1 MEKHFEQEG
10 NSVMKKTAFY
20 SLFLLL
26 PLSLTAE
33 ITLTAPA
40 PDAVVPLVP
49 ENQKKIMALETHA
62 ERLAALNAD
71 RKARKSY
78 FSRKALWRKALPVT
92 FSWKCTAG
100 ELGPF
105 RLLISEK
112 EDFSDPVILFSKKD
126 PTLCC
131 PQYATNFK
139 LGRKYYWKVIGR
151 TADKKR
157 KMESAAASF
166 TTEDVTPRWIAI
178 QGRVGNIRD
187 LGGYR
192 TADGKR
198 VRQNLLFRGQGLND
212 NSGDGEFPGPNRLM
226 IVDRSYLL
234 NVLKIRTDLDLR
246 SSGETAKMTVSP
258 LGKEVR
264 FVHRSSNCYQGIFG
278 SHGKKVMAE
287 NFRLFC
293 DRKNYPVYFH
303 CIAGADRT
311 GSLAM
316 ILNGVL
322 GVSEHDLETDWEHTF
337 YPNLPDNTDNMKA
350 RFSRFFQ
357 HFTNGLFKY
366 GKPGDTM
373 QKRIESYLLDC
384 GVKAEEIETF
394 REIMLE

>member
-1 MEKHFEQEG
+1 
-10 NSVMKKTAFY
+10 MKKPTFY

-40 PDAVVPLVP
+40 RDEVVPLVP

-62 ERLAALNAD
+62 ERLAALNSD

-78 FSRKALWRKALPVT
+78 FNRKSLWRKALPVT

-100 ELGPF
+100 ECGPF

-126 PTLCC
+126 PTLRC
-131 PQYATNFK
+131 PQYASNFK
-139 LGRKYYWKVIGR
+139 LGQKYYWKVIGR
-151 TADKKR
+151 TADKKG
-157 KMESAAASF
+157 KKESVAASF

-198 VRQNLLFRGQGLND
+198 VRQNLIFRGQGLND
-212 NSGDGEFPGPNRLM
+212 NSGDGEFPGQNRLM

-246 SSGETAKMTVSP
+246 SSGETAKMSVSP

-264 FVHRSSNCYQGIFG
+264 FVHRSSSAYQGIFG
-278 SHGKKVMAE
+278 SHGKKIMAE

-322 GVSEHDLETDWEHTF
+322 GVPEHDLETDWEHTF

-350 RFSRFFQ
+350 VFSRFFQ
-357 HFTNGLFKY
+357 HFTNGLSKY
-366 GKPGDTM
+366 GKTGDTM
-373 QKRIESYLLDC
+373 QKRIELYLLDC

-394 REIMLE
+394 RKIMLE